1 MRIQILSSICLLTL
15 NLNSFSQ
22 ALFHANFEEHPVT
35 SALYYDTEDPSLP
48 HPLTNNPDQP
58 LLNVDALG
66 PALGY
71 QASYIPYDQ
80 DSTGFGDGDHVGIT
94 DSQNMVGAFSQGN
107 QGYIMSD
114 IDVNF
119 ILTFSE
125 VDLNGMDQITVS
137 CDAFINQ
144 ASYEGDGVNNASNSD
159 RIAIYIINPETG
171 DRIDLINS
179 TGQDINDLNIEGR
192 WLNLSANLSGFNR
205 AQLVIEARNNASD
218 EAFFID
224 NIKFEGQ
231 LGLTGPNHSNSRVVP
246 NPVTTNFSISSRP
259 FDLRAIYIKN
269 IFGRT
274 VWRGS
279 SEHSAWEISHLNSG
293 LYFLNIER
301 DNSTWTQKIIKN

>member
-15 NLNSFSQ
+15 SLNSFSQ

-80 DSTGFGDGDHVGIT
+80 ASKGLGDGDHVGIT
-94 DSQNMVGAFSQGN
+94 DNQNMVGAFSQGN

-114 IDVNF
+114 IDGNF

-144 ASYEGDGVNNASNSD
+144 TSYEGDGVNNASNSD
-159 RIAIYIINPETG
+159 RIAIYIINP
-171 DRIDLINS
+171 
-179 TGQDINDLNIEGR
+179 
-192 WLNLSANLSGFNR
+192 
-205 AQLVIEARNNASD
+205 
-218 EAFFID
+218 
-224 NIKFEGQ
+224 
-231 LGLTGPNHSNSRVVP
+231 
-246 NPVTTNFSISSRP
+246 
-259 FDLRAIYIKN
+259 
-269 IFGRT
+269 
-274 VWRGS
+274 
-279 SEHSAWEISHLNSG
+279 
-293 LYFLNIER
+293 
-301 DNSTWTQKIIKN
+301 